1 MDYNKAYKIGSISVM
16 IGLFIVLLG
25 FVYEIEFIVYIGLI
39 VVVSSA
45 IFESIFYRCPKC
57 NESLSVPGKK
67 TRYCPKC
74 GYELDE

>member
-1 MDYNKAYKIGSISVM
+1 M

-25 FVYEIEFIVYIGLI
+25 FVYKIEFIVYIGLI

-57 NESLSVPGKK
+57 NESLSVRGKK
-67 TRYCPKC
+67 ARYCPKC